1 MSNRAAGF
9 KSSTGGRTFAPSASA
24 FRRTTVNFGN
34 ANNNNNN
41 DNDNNNGEDDI
52 PKRSLSSESM
62 ISTGNS
68 FEDDEIDLFG
78 DVVAPTNVNRPLPTA
93 DELVLKFEQ
102 QDREFEDDDDFF
114 GTSS

>member
-9 KSSTGGRTFAPSASA
+9 KSSTGGRTFAPSASV

-34 ANNNNNN
+34 ANNNN
-41 DNDNNNGEDDI
+41 DNDNNNCEDDI
-52 PKRSLSSESM
+52 PKRSLSSESV

-78 DVVAPTNVNRPLPTA
+78 DVVAPTDVNRLPTA